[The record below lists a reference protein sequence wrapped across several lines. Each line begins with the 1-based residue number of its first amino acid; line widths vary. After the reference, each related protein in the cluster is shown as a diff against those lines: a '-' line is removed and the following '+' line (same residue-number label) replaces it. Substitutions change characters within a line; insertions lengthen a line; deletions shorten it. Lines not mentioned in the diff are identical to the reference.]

1 MPGRRWS
8 QTGHEL
14 MAMDESGTRLV
25 RRDDVLVAIIVG
37 AGHRTGG
44 RVRTGVARASAAEEV
59 DHLRRPPCE
68 NRS

>member
-1 MPGRRWS
+1 
-8 QTGHEL
+8 

-37 AGHRTGG
+37 AGRRTGG